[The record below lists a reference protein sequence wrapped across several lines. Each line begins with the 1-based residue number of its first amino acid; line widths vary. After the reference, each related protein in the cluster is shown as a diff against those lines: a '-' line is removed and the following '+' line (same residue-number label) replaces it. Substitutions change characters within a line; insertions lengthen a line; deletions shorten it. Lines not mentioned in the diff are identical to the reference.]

1 LDYLS
6 RLTGN
11 KRASNLAMLSKHV
24 RMLEIGLLAFIGCA
38 TLNAQP
44 GSTLKLPKGAYSP
57 HVAQCTNCVRDVN
70 GRISQNPAPVRRF
83 RSMHPCPANGS
94 MQGACPGYVV
104 DFKKALARGG
114 KDAPENMR
122 WRTIAQV
129 MKKKS

>member
-1 LDYLS
+1 
-6 RLTGN
+6 
-11 KRASNLAMLSKHV
+11 MPSKHV
-24 RMLEIGLLAFIGCA
+24 LLLEIGALLLAGC
-38 TLNAQP
+38 TILSAQP
-44 GSTLKLPKGAYSP
+44 GSTLKLPKGPYSP

-70 GRISQNPAPVRRF
+70 GQISQNPAPVRRF
-83 RSMHPCPANGS
+83 RAAHPCPVNGS
-94 MQGACPGYVV
+94 VQGACPGYVV